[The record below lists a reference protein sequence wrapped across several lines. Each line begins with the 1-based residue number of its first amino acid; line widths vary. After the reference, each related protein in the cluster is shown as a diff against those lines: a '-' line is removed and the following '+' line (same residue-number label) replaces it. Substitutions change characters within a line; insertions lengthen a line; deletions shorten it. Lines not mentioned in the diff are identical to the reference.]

1 MNKIDKLE
9 LKNIFK
15 RLRYG
20 DKDAVEILYNK
31 YQKLVINISF
41 SVVKDRN
48 IAEEISQNVF
58 LKIMQLPKEK
68 LPSQNEL
75 SWLYS
80 VVKNHSIE
88 YLRKQHNELD
98 ISSIYNLE
106 DKENE
111 ITKII
116 DRDSFNRLIDCL
128 NDKEKEI
135 VSLKIIAN
143 LSFKEI
149 AIVLNMPIGTVQW
162 KYYKAIHTLKI
173 FISNLTMFVIT
184 FLLYIGSKETEIDY
198 DSTIDNDFTGD
209 SSIDSII
216 QGGIS
221 ADSSTTGIQS
231 NIIDADIKEI
241 GLFSISSIFLVL
253 TVVFGI
259 ILAKRQQKRHKKTSK

>member
-1 MNKIDKLE
+1 
-9 LKNIFK
+9 
-15 RLRYG
+15 
-20 DKDAVEILYNK
+20 
-31 YQKLVINISF
+31 
-41 SVVKDRN
+41 
-48 IAEEISQNVF
+48 
-58 LKIMQLPKEK
+58 MQLPKEK

-75 SWLYS
+75 SWLYT

-88 YLRKQHNELD
+88 YLRKQHKDLD

-135 VSLKIIAN
+135 VSLKILAN

-149 AIVLNMPIGTVQW
+149 SKVLNIPIGTVQW
-162 KYYKAIHTLKI
+162 KYYKAIHTLRI

-184 FLLYIGSKETEIDY
+184 FLFYIASKETEIDY
-198 DSTIDNDFTGD
+198 NSTIDNDFTGD
-209 SSIDSII
+209 YSIDSII
-216 QGGIS
+216 PGGITV
-221 ADSSTTGIQS
+221 DSSATGIQS
-231 NIIDADIKEI
+231 NIFDVDIKEI

-259 ILAKRQQKRHKKTSK
+259 ILAKRQQKRSKKTSK